1 MLFVLGL
8 FAGLAVLIFQHREPQ
23 LMMKVGPSALFVGTA
38 ITVASLP
45 NQTVSVF
52 FVGTIIAGVGFGLS
66 FQGAVRSIMPLA
78 AAHERA
84 GVLSLIYVV
93 SYLALG
99 LPAIVAGYFLSQH
112 ASILHTAEVFG
123 AVVMGLSALAL
134 MGTVSA
140 SRFAAQ
146 EPLKV

>member
-1 MLFVLGL
+1 M
-8 FAGLAVLIFQHREPQ
+8 
-23 LMMKVGPSALFVGTA
+23 
-38 ITVASLP
+38 
-45 NQTVSVF
+45 
-52 FVGTIIAGVGFGLS
+52 
-66 FQGAVRSIMPLA
+66 
-78 AAHERA
+78 
-84 GVLSLIYVV
+84 LSLIYVV

-112 ASILHTAEVFG
+112 ASILHTAEAFG